1 MSLTSLILRFKGRV
15 SLTFLLVMV
24 ESLLDVFY
32 PLFIGLAIDGLL
44 QGKYDGVIQ
53 LGALGMLSL
62 LVGASRRAYDTRVYA
77 GIYRQV
83 VPEMVE
89 KEQERGS
96 SVSKISARS
105 SLLTEF
111 VEFLENSMPE
121 IIRGIVSLVGI
132 LVIISALNQQVFF
145 ACLGILLLIM
155 VVYGISGKI
164 NYRLNASYNNQLEQ
178 QVQALESKDMRLIQ
192 QHYTALMQWNIKL
205 SDLEN
210 LNYVAIWI
218 GVIALLVY
226 TPITVVEGGTTSYGQ
241 VSSIFMY
248 VFNYI
253 EASVTFP
260 LYIQQLI
267 RLKEISRR
275 LADT

>member
-1 MSLTSLILRFKGRV
+1 MSLTNLIFRFKGRV
-15 SLTFLLVMV
+15 SLTFLLVML

-132 LVIISALNQQVFF
+132 LVMIAALNQQVFF

-155 VVYGISGKI
+155 VVYGISGKT
-164 NYRLNASYNNQLEQ
+164 NYRLNASYNNQLEH
-178 QVQALESKDMRLIQ
+178 QVQALESKDIRLVQ
-192 QHYTALMQWNIKL
+192 QHYTRLMQWNIKL